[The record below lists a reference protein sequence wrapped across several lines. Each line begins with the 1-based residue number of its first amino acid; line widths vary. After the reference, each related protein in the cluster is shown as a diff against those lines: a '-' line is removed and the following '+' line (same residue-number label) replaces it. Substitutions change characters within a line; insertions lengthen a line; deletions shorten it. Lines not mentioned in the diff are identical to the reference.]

1 MLERD
6 PRHVPMQ
13 VQCPNSPSRGNVRIR
28 LFNGLK
34 RPVEHSK
41 VGRQFN
47 SGIDYRFEV
56 CHSWPLYGQHKHC
69 FAQYRVTMAPPH
81 NDGGLDNRRAFL
93 AGVAAQDCP
102 ENGNVKAATVG

>member
-1 MLERD
+1 MRPVLERD

-56 CHSWPLYGQHKHC
+56 CQDLAIVCAALFCAYHRALNLHKG
-69 FAQYRVTMAPPH
+69 RELT
-81 NDGGLDNRRAFL
+81 
-93 AGVAAQDCP
+93 
-102 ENGNVKAATVG
+102 